1 MVKEYYE
8 LLFFVLSRK
17 KSLAFWAS
25 SSEQYQVEP
34 RVL

>member
-8 LLFFVLSRK
+8 LLFFVLSR